1 MKILIIE
8 DEIQARRSLKKLI
21 KLVNP
26 ENNIVFESGRVD
38 NAIKYLNI
46 HDVDLVFLDL
56 ELEDGTGFDLLN
68 AFPKRRFKVIIT
80 TAFDN
85 KAIEAYRSNAMDYLL
100 KPISPYDLTAAV
112 ERVTEQLKIEALAK
126 NLEEKLSLKTTNA
139 FIQIAPTDIIR
150 LEANGAYTQFF
161 TKNKNFVV
169 SRHLLYYE
177 NILGSSFIRVHQ
189 SHLVRLDQ
197 IKNVNGKELF
207 LNNGEVIPISTRKKQ
222 LVIKKL
228 L

>member
-1 MKILIIE
+1 M
-8 DEIQARRSLKKLI
+8 RS
-21 KLVNP
+21 
-26 ENNIVFESGRVD
+26 
-38 NAIKYLNI
+38 
-46 HDVDLVFLDL
+46 
-56 ELEDGTGFDLLN
+56 
-68 AFPKRRFKVIIT
+68 FK
-80 TAFDN
+80 
-85 KAIEAYRSNAMDYLL
+85 S
-100 KPISPYDLTAAV
+100 
-112 ERVTEQLKIEALAK
+112 
-126 NLEEKLSLKTTNA
+126 
-139 FIQIAPTDIIR
+139 PTDIIR